1 MDYADLATRLA
12 VSLLPVLLFLG
23 TINYLDSFRL
33 VNARALLLAIVVGAG
48 VALLSLTANNALVHL
63 GAPRELTTRHLAPA
77 IEEILKAALVI
88 VLIRRKRVGFPVD
101 AAILGFAVGAGFALI
116 ENTYYIR
123 TLQSSGMVV
132 WVVRGLGTAI
142 MHGGVTAIF
151 GIISK
156 TLADRAGTRWWVF
169 LPGLAVAVFLHS
181 FYNHFMLPPMMSTV
195 VLHIVLPAL
204 LLLTFWLSERS
215 TRRWL
220 GTQLDVDA
228 ELLEIINEGR
238 ISESRIG
245 HFVETLRQQFPP
257 EMVIDILCYLRI
269 HVELA
274 ISAKGLLMMRDAG
287 FNPPLPDGTRE
298 KFTELRHLERTIGVT
313 GRMAVAPFLHQS
325 TRDLWQIYMLD
336 Q

>member
-1 MDYADLATRLA
+1 
-12 VSLLPVLLFLG
+12 
-23 TINYLDSFRL
+23 
-33 VNARALLLAIVVGAG
+33 
-48 VALLSLTANNALVHL
+48 
-63 GAPRELTTRHLAPA
+63 
-77 IEEILKAALVI
+77 
-88 VLIRRKRVGFPVD
+88 VGFPVD

-123 TLQSSGMVV
+123 SLQSSGMVV

-151 GIISK
+151 AIVSK
-156 TLADRAGTRWWVF
+156 TMADRAGNRAWAF
-169 LPGLAVAVFLHS
+169 LPGLAVAIFLHT
-181 FYNHFMLPPMMSTV
+181 FYNHFMLPPMTSTIV
-195 VLHIVLPAL
+195 VHVALPTL
-204 LLLTFWLSERS
+204 LLVTFWLSERS

-238 ISESRIG
+238 ISESPIG
-245 HFVETLRQQFPP
+245 HFVEKLRQQFPP

-298 KFTELRHLERTIGVT
+298 KFNELRHLEKSIGVT